1 MLLILLMGVVGI
13 QAASFTKGVQMVE
26 ASKTAQETQTIKVNF
41 DIKNPVLA
49 NVVLVYHM
57 SVNEFALTDGKATAQ
72 LDGMDA
78 LYAKVYY
85 GEKFKSIYLQKG
97 DDVTISFD
105 ANDFDNTFAV
115 KGGNEKAIDYLNKIQ
130 IMGLPDQAYAQPWD
144 AFKKAITSKI
154 ASMKRLLKVRKFAAD
169 DKFQKMEEGRIT
181 YFYANAFLM
190 YPVSHLYLTQDT
202 TMTLGKDYYDTLRQY
217 IKEDADLADIDEYR
231 NYMIETSHV
240 FDEAG
245 KNIRQFYPKVLAEM
259 NYIGENMENEKVRES
274 LIHHLA
280 FTYVE
285 GNGTDNITDL
295 QNIYYTYVTSP
306 YLNGLFK
313 QACAK
318 WDKAAVGRPSPDFK
332 GVDVNGKQMSL
343 RDFRGKYV
351 YIDMWATWCGPCQ
364 KELPFLKKLEEK
376 YKGRNIVFVGLS
388 IDADK
393 AKWEARVKSGA
404 LCGTQLYIGRGSKFQ
419 SDYRISGIPRFILL
433 DPNGRIVNPDMTRP
447 SSEDTEKIL
456 NSQKGL

>member
-1 MLLILLMGVVGI
+1 MLLFLLAAVNMHAAEGI
-13 QAASFTKGVQMVE
+13 TVR
-26 ASKTAQETQTIKVNF
+26 F
-41 DIKNPVLA
+41 DVKNPVLS

-57 SVNEFALTDGKATAQ
+57 SVNEFPLTDGKATVQ

-78 LYAKVYY
+78 LYANVYY
-85 GEKFKSIYLQKG
+85 GEKTKNVYLQKG

-130 IMGLPDQAYAQPWD
+130 LTGLPNEAYIQSWSE
-144 AFKKAITSKI
+144 FKATVDKKI
-154 ASMKRLLKVRKFAAD
+154 ASMKRLLKARKFAAD

-190 YPVSHLYLTQDT
+190 YPVSHTYLTQDT
-202 TMTLGKDYYDTLRQY
+202 TLVLGKDYYDTLRQY
-217 IKEDADLADIDEYR
+217 VKEDDDLADNDEYR
-231 NYMIETSHV
+231 NYMIETAHV

-245 KNIRQFYPKVLAEM
+245 KNIRQLYPKVLAEM
-259 NYIGENMENEKVRES
+259 SYIGENTKSDKVRES
-274 LIHHLA
+274 LIHFLA

-285 GNGTDNITDL
+285 GNGVENITDL
-295 QNIYYTYVTSP
+295 QNLYYTYVTSP
-306 YLNGLFK
+306 RLNDIFK
-313 QACAK
+313 KACAK
-318 WDKAAVGRPSPDFK
+318 WDKAAVGRPSPMFK
-332 GVDVNGKQMSL
+332 GVDVNGKEMTL
-343 RDFRGKYV
+343 RDFRGKYI

-376 YKGRNIVFVGLS
+376 FKGRNIVFVGLS
-388 IDADK
+388 IDQDK
-393 AKWEARVKSGA
+393 AKWAARVKSGA
-404 LCGTQLYIGRGSKFQ
+404 LSGPQLYIGKGSKFQ

-456 NSQKGL
+456 NSQPGL

>member
-1 MLLILLMGVVGI
+1 MKNRILSLLLFLLAAVNMHAAEGI
-13 QAASFTKGVQMVE
+13 TVR
-26 ASKTAQETQTIKVNF
+26 F
-41 DIKNPVLA
+41 DVKNPVLS

-57 SVNEFALTDGKATAQ
+57 SVNEFPLTDGKATVQ

-78 LYAKVYY
+78 LYANVYC
-85 GEKFKSIYLQKG
+85 GEKTKNVYLQKG

-130 IMGLPDQAYAQPWD
+130 LTGLSNEVYIQPWSE
-144 AFKKAITSKI
+144 FKATVDKKI
-154 ASMKRLLKVRKFAAD
+154 ASMKRLLKARKFAAD
-169 DKFQKMEEGRIT
+169 DKFLKMEEGRIT

-190 YPVSHLYLTQDT
+190 YPVSHTYLTQDT
-202 TMTLGKDYYDTLRQY
+202 TLVLGKDYYDTLRQY
-217 IKEDADLADIDEYR
+217 VKEDDDLADNDEYR
-231 NYMIETSHV
+231 NYMIETAHV

-245 KNIRQFYPKVLAEM
+245 KNIRQLYPKVLAEM
-259 NYIGENMENEKVRES
+259 SYIGENTKSDKVRES
-274 LIHHLA
+274 LIHFLA

-285 GNGTDNITDL
+285 GNGVENITDL
-295 QNIYYTYVTSP
+295 QNLYYTYVTSP
-306 YLNGLFK
+306 RLNDIFK
-313 QACAK
+313 KACAK
-318 WDKAAVGRPSPDFK
+318 WDKAAVGRPSPMFK
-332 GVDVNGKQMSL
+332 GVDVNGKEMTL
-343 RDFRGKYV
+343 RDFRGKYI

-376 YKGRNIVFVGLS
+376 FKGRNIVFVGLS
-388 IDADK
+388 IDQDK
-393 AKWEARVKSGA
+393 AKWAARVKSGA
-404 LCGTQLYIGRGSKFQ
+404 LSGTQLHIGKGSKFQ

-456 NSQKGL
+456 NSQPGL

>member
-1 MLLILLMGVVGI
+1 MRTKTTILLLLMMLCAVGI
-13 QAASFTKGVQMVE
+13 KAKDGITVR
-26 ASKTAQETQTIKVNF
+26 F
-41 DIKNPVLA
+41 DVKNAVLG
-49 NVVLVYHM
+49 NVVLVYHQ
-57 SVNEFALTDGKATAQ
+57 SVNEFPLADGKGTAQ
-72 LDGMDA
+72 LSDMDA
-78 LYAKVYY
+78 LYAKLFY
-85 GEKFKSIYLQKG
+85 GEKSRDIYLQSG
-97 DDVTISFD
+97 DDMTVTFD

-115 KGGNEKAIDYLNKIQ
+115 KGGNEKAIDYLGKMQLVN
-130 IMGLPDQAYAQPWD
+130 LPDESYAMSWPE
-144 AFKKAITSKI
+144 FKKTIDSKM
-154 ASMKRLLKVRKFAAD
+154 ASVKRLLKVRKFAKD

-202 TMTLGKDYYDTLRQY
+202 TMVLGDDYYDTLRSY
-217 IKEDADLADIDEYR
+217 VKEDEDLVDIDEYR

-240 FDEAG
+240 LDEAG
-245 KNIRQFYPKVLAEM
+245 KDIRQYYPKVLAEM
-259 NYIGENMENEKVRES
+259 NYIGEHFDNEKVRES

-285 GNGTDNITDL
+285 GNGTENIADL
-295 QNIYYTYVTSP
+295 QNIYYAYVTSP
-306 YLNGLFK
+306 SLNAIFK

-332 GVDVNGKQMSL
+332 GEDINGKQMSL

-364 KELPFLKKLEEK
+364 KELPSLKKLEEK
-376 YKGRNIVFVGLS
+376 YAGRNIVFVGLS

-393 AKWEARVKSGA
+393 AKWEARVKSGE

-419 SDYRISGIPRFILL
+419 ADYRISGIPRFILL

-456 NSQKGL
+456 NAQQGL

>member
-1 MLLILLMGVVGI
+1 MRTKTTILLLLMMLCAVGI
-13 QAASFTKGVQMVE
+13 KAKDGITVR
-26 ASKTAQETQTIKVNF
+26 F
-41 DIKNPVLA
+41 DVKNAVLG
-49 NVVLVYHM
+49 NVVLVYHQ
-57 SVNEFALTDGKATAQ
+57 SVNEFPLADGKGTAQ
-72 LDGMDA
+72 LSDMDA
-78 LYAKVYY
+78 LYAKLFY
-85 GEKFKSIYLQKG
+85 GEKSRDIYLQSG
-97 DDVTISFD
+97 DDMTVTFD

-115 KGGNEKAIDYLNKIQ
+115 KGGNEKAIDYLGKMQLVN
-130 IMGLPDQAYAQPWD
+130 LPDESYAMSWPE
-144 AFKKAITSKI
+144 FKKTIDSKM
-154 ASMKRLLKVRKFAAD
+154 ASVKRLLKVRKFAKD

-202 TMTLGKDYYDTLRQY
+202 TMVLGDDYYDTLRSY
-217 IKEDADLADIDEYR
+217 VKEDEDLVDIDEYR

-240 FDEAG
+240 LDEAG
-245 KNIRQFYPKVLAEM
+245 KDIRQYYPKVLAEM
-259 NYIGENMENEKVRES
+259 NYIGEHFDNEKVRES

-285 GNGTDNITDL
+285 GNGTDNIADL
-295 QNIYYTYVTSP
+295 QNIYYAYVTSP
-306 YLNGLFK
+306 SLNAIFK

-332 GVDVNGKQMSL
+332 GEDINGKQMSL

-376 YKGRNIVFVGLS
+376 YAGRNIVFVGLS

-393 AKWEARVKSGA
+393 SKWEARVKSGE

-419 SDYRISGIPRFILL
+419 ADYRISGIPRFILL

-447 SSEDTEKIL
+447 SSDDTEKIL
-456 NSQKGL
+456 NAQRGL

>member
-1 MLLILLMGVVGI
+1 MKSKITSLLVFLLMAVNIYAADGI
-13 QAASFTKGVQMVE
+13 TVHFDVRNAL
-26 ASKTAQETQTIKVNF
+26 VNH
-41 DIKNPVLA
+41 
-49 NVVLVYHM
+49 VVLVYHQ
-57 SVNEFALTDGKATAQ
+57 SVNEYQLADGKTTVR

-85 GEKFKSIYLQKG
+85 GEKSKDIYLQKG
-97 DDVTISFD
+97 DDMTVSFNG
-105 ANDFDNTFAV
+105 NDFDNSFAV
-115 KGGNEKAIDYLNKIQ
+115 KGGNEKAVDYLNKIQ
-130 IMGLPDQAYAQPWD
+130 VMGLPDQTYALPWNE
-144 AFKKAITSKI
+144 FKQTVTSKI
-154 ASMKRLLKVRKFAAD
+154 ASMKRLLKVRKFSSD

-202 TMTLGKDYYDTLRQY
+202 TMVLGKDYDDTLREY
-217 IKEDADLADIDEYR
+217 VKEEADLADIDEYR

-240 FDEAG
+240 LDETG
-245 KNIRQFYPKVLAEM
+245 KNIRQYYPKVVAEM
-259 NYIGENMENEKVRES
+259 TYIGEHFENEKVRES

-285 GNGTDNITDL
+285 GNGTDSITDL
-295 QNIYYTYVTSP
+295 QNLYYTYVTSP
-306 YLNGLFK
+306 YLNAIFK

-332 GVDVNGKQMSL
+332 GVDVNGKELAL
-343 RDFRGKYV
+343 RDFIGKYV

-364 KELPFLKKLEEK
+364 KELPYLKKLEAK

-393 AKWEARVKSGA
+393 AKWEERVKSGA
-404 LCGTQLYIGRGSKFQ
+404 LCGTQIYIGRGTKFQ
-419 SDYRISGIPRFILL
+419 SDYRIAGIPRFILL
-433 DPNGRIVNPDMTRP
+433 DPQGRIVNPDMTRP

-456 NSQKGL
+456 DSQPGL

>member
-1 MLLILLMGVVGI
+1 MRTKKTILFLLMLLCAVGI
-13 QAASFTKGVQMVE
+13 KANDGITVR
-26 ASKTAQETQTIKVNF
+26 F
-41 DIKNPVLA
+41 DVKNAVLG
-49 NVVLVYHM
+49 NVVLVFHQ
-57 SVNEFALTDGKATAQ
+57 SVNEFALADGKGMAQ

-78 LYAKVYY
+78 LYAKLFY
-85 GEKFKSIYLQKG
+85 GEKSRDIYLQSG
-97 DDVTISFD
+97 DDMTIAFD

-115 KGGNEKAIDYLNKIQ
+115 KGGNEKAIDYLGKIQ
-130 IMGLPDQAYAQPWD
+130 LVNLPDESYALPWTQ
-144 AFKKAITSKI
+144 FKKAIDGKM

-202 TMTLGKDYYDTLRQY
+202 TMTLGNDYYDTLREY
-217 IKEDADLADIDEYR
+217 VKEDADLADIDEYR

-240 FDEAG
+240 LDEAG
-245 KNIRQFYPKVLAEM
+245 KDIRQYYPKVLAEM
-259 NYIGENMENEKVRES
+259 NYIGEHFDNEKVRES

-285 GNGTDNITDL
+285 GNGTDNIADL

-306 YLNGLFK
+306 YLNAIFK

-318 WDKAAVGRPSPDFK
+318 WDKAAVGKPSPDFK
-332 GVDVNGKQMSL
+332 GVDINGKQMSL
-343 RDFRGKYV
+343 KDFRGKYV

-364 KELPFLKKLEEK
+364 KELPFLKKLAEK
-376 YKGRNIVFVGLS
+376 YKGRNITFVGLS

-404 LCGTQLYIGRGSKFQ
+404 LCGTQLYIGKGSRFQ
-419 SDYRISGIPRFILL
+419 ADYRISGIPRFILL

-447 SSEDTEKIL
+447 SSDDTEKIL
-456 NSQKGL
+456 NSMPGM

>member
-1 MLLILLMGVVGI
+1 MKTKITTFLLLLLIAVSI
-13 QAASFTKGVQMVE
+13 KASDNITLR
-26 ASKTAQETQTIKVNF
+26 F
-41 DIKNPVLA
+41 DIKNAVLN
-49 NVVLVYHM
+49 NVVLVYHQ
-57 SVNEFALTDGKATAQ
+57 SVNEFSLDAGRATVR
-72 LDGMDA
+72 LDDMDA
-78 LYAKVYY
+78 LYAKVFY
-85 GEKFKSIYLQKG
+85 GEKNRDIYLQRG
-97 DDVTISFD
+97 DDMTISFD
-105 ANDFDNTFAV
+105 ANDFDNTFSV
-115 KGGNEKAIDYLNKIQ
+115 TGGNEKAVDYLGKIQ
-130 IMGLPDQAYAQPWD
+130 LVNLPDDNYALPWEQ
-144 AFKKAITSKI
+144 FKKAVINKMH
-154 ASMKRLLKVRKFAAD
+154 SMKRLLNVRKFPAD

-202 TMTLGKDYYDTLRQY
+202 TMVLRADYYNTLSEY
-217 IKEDADLADIDEYR
+217 AKEDSDLVDIDEYR

-240 FDEAG
+240 LDETA
-245 KNIRQFYPKVLAEM
+245 KDIRQYYPKVLAEM
-259 NYIGENMENEKVRES
+259 NFIIEHFNNEKVREA

-285 GNGTDNITDL
+285 GNGTDDITDL
-295 QNIYYTYVTSP
+295 QNLYYTYVTSP
-306 YLNGLFK
+306 SLNAIFK

-318 WDKAAVGRPSPDFK
+318 WDKAAAGRPSPDFK
-332 GVDVNGKQMSL
+332 GEDINGKQMSL

-364 KELPFLKKLEEK
+364 KELPYLEKLEK
-376 YKGRNIVFVGLS
+376 KFRGRNITFVGLS

-393 AKWEARVKSGA
+393 AKWEARVKSGE

-419 SDYRISGIPRFILL
+419 ADYRINGIPRFILL

-456 NSQKGL
+456 NAQQGL

>member
-1 MLLILLMGVVGI
+1 MKNRILSLLLFLLAAVNMHATEGI
-13 QAASFTKGVQMVE
+13 TVR
-26 ASKTAQETQTIKVNF
+26 F
-41 DIKNPVLA
+41 DVKNPVLS

-57 SVNEFALTDGKATAQ
+57 SVNEFPLTDGKATVQ

-78 LYAKVYY
+78 LYANVYY
-85 GEKFKSIYLQKG
+85 GEKTKNVYLQKG

-130 IMGLPDQAYAQPWD
+130 LTGLPNEAYSQPWSE
-144 AFKKAITSKI
+144 FKATVDKKI
-154 ASMKRLLKVRKFAAD
+154 ASMKRLLKARKFAAD
-169 DKFQKMEEGRIT
+169 DKFLKMEEGRIT

-190 YPVSHLYLTQDT
+190 YPVSHTYLTQDT
-202 TMTLGKDYYDTLRQY
+202 TLVLGKDYYDTLRQY
-217 IKEDADLADIDEYR
+217 VKEDDDLADNDEYR
-231 NYMIETSHV
+231 NYMIETAHV

-245 KNIRQFYPKVLAEM
+245 KNIRQLYPKVLAEM
-259 NYIGENMENEKVRES
+259 SYIGENTKSDKVRES
-274 LIHHLA
+274 LIHFLA

-285 GNGTDNITDL
+285 GNGVENITDL
-295 QNIYYTYVTSP
+295 QNLYYTYVTSP
-306 YLNGLFK
+306 RLNEIFK
-313 QACAK
+313 KACAK
-318 WDKAAVGRPSPDFK
+318 WDKAAVGRPSPVFK
-332 GVDVNGKQMSL
+332 GVDVNGKEMTL
-343 RDFRGKYV
+343 RDFRGKYI

-376 YKGRNIVFVGLS
+376 FKGRNIVFVGLS
-388 IDADK
+388 IDQDK
-393 AKWEARVKSGA
+393 TKWAARVKSGA
-404 LCGTQLYIGRGSKFQ
+404 LSGIQLYIGKGSKFQ

-456 NSQKGL
+456 NSQPGL